1 VWRLTA
7 DVTNGASTTIS
18 MRSCSFV
25 ATIVSSDTLSE
36 VGAHTG
42 NMSCGVVGGSDISV
56 TAGVTR
62 TLQIFGTDALGCI
75 NTENTHSNQ
84 WSGLLT
90 IDTDGGR
97 FQLTTA
103 NNLQIVTPVGR

>member
-1 VWRLTA
+1 
-7 DVTNGASTTIS
+7 
-18 MRSCSFV
+18 
-25 ATIVSSDTLSE
+25 
-36 VGAHTG
+36 
-42 NMSCGVVGGSDISV
+42 
-56 TAGVTR
+56 VTR

-90 IDTDGGR
+90 LDTDGGR